1 MKVTQKGQVTIP
13 LEIRKKF
20 GIDESTEVDFVE
32 RNGQIIVEKAKG
44 ANRNQSKI
52 RSLRGVSNSKN
63 GMKMSTEQIMA
74 LTR

>member
-20 GIDESTEVDFVE
+20 GIDEFTEVDFVE
-32 RNGQIIVEKAKG
+32 RNGQIVVEKSKAT
-44 ANRNQSKI
+44 NPNQSKI
-52 RSLRGVSNSKN
+52 RSLKGVSGS
-63 GMKMSTEQIMA
+63 KMSTEQIMA